1 MIHESHGNLLD
12 SDAEALV
19 NTVNTE
25 GVMGKGIALQFRRRF
40 PDMFRAYERAAK
52 RREVR
57 LGQMHV
63 WDTGAMAGPRF
74 VINFPT
80 KGHWRARSRL
90 PDIEAGLAD
99 LVRVVREK
107 SISSIAVPPL
117 GCGSGG
123 LDWAEVKPLIESAFE
138 HLPDVDVRIFPP
150 EGAPDAADMTTR
162 TARPAMTVMTVM
174 TVMKAAFITTMR
186 RYSEI
191 ALDVSLIEVQKLM
204 YFLQVAGE
212 DMRLDYTK
220 GRYGPYADNLRKA
233 LRSMEGHFIAGFGD
247 GSKSIQE
254 AEPIKLLPGV
264 SDEADRVL
272 ESYPDTVSRIERVI
286 RLSEG
291 FESAYGM
298 ELLASVHWVATHEN
312 AEAVADPDVAAKL
325 VGSWNAR
332 KHRMMG
338 PDHVAKAWSH
348 LRDERWLTSSV
359 SVGTQ

>member
-19 NTVNTE
+19 NTVNTV
-25 GVMGKGIALQFRRRF
+25 GVMGKGIALQFSRRF
-40 PDMFRAYERAAK
+40 PDMFRDYERAAK
-52 RREVR
+52 RHEVR
-57 LGQMHV
+57 LGQMHI
-63 WDTGAMAGPRF
+63 WGTGAMTGPQF

-80 KGHWRARSRL
+80 KGHWRARSQL

-117 GCGSGG
+117 GCGNGG
-123 LDWAEVKPLIESAFE
+123 LDWAEVQPLIESAFAR
-138 HLPDVDVRIFPP
+138 LPDVDVRIFPP
-150 EGAPDAADMTTR
+150 EGVPDAADMTTR
-162 TARPAMTVMTVM
+162 TARPVMTVA
-174 TVMKAAFITTMR
+174 KAAFIAIMR

-191 ALDVSLIEVQKLM
+191 TLDVSLIEIQKLM

-233 LRSMEGHFIAGFGD
+233 LRSMEGHFITGFGD
-247 GSKSIQE
+247 GSKSVQE
-254 AEPIKLLPGV
+254 AEPVKLLPGA
-264 SDEADRVL
+264 SDEADHVL
-272 ESYPDTVSRIERVI
+272 DSSPSTVARIERVV

-291 FESAYGM
+291 FESAYGL

-312 AEAVADPDVAAKL
+312 TKAAADPKIAGDLIGA
-325 VGSWNAR
+325 WNAR

-348 LRDERWLTSSV
+348 LRNERWLTSSARA
-359 SVGTQ
+359 GAQ

>member
-19 NTVNTE
+19 NTVNTV

-40 PDMFRAYERAAK
+40 PDMFQAYERATK
-52 RREVR
+52 RHEVR

-63 WDTGAMAGPRF
+63 WDTGAETGPRF

-80 KGHWRARSRL
+80 KSHWRSRSRL

-107 SISSIAVPPL
+107 SIRSIAVPPL

-123 LDWAEVKPLIESAFE
+123 LGWAEVKPLIESAFE
-138 HLPDVDVRIFPP
+138 QLPDVDVRIFPP
-150 EGAPDAADMTTR
+150 EGTPDAADMTTR
-162 TARPAMTVMTVM
+162 TARPTMTVA
-174 TVMKAAFITTMR
+174 KAALIAIMR

-191 ALDVSLIEVQKLM
+191 ALDVSLMEVQKLM

-220 GRYGPYADNLRKA
+220 GHYGPYADNLRKA
-233 LRSMEGHFIAGFGD
+233 LRSMEGHFISGFGD
-247 GSKSIQE
+247 GSKFVQE

-272 ESYPDTVSRIERVI
+272 DRYPDTLARIERVS

-298 ELLASVHWVATHEN
+298 ELLASVHWVATQES
-312 AEAVADPDVAAKL
+312 AEAATDPNVAAEL
-325 VGSWNAR
+325 VGAWNAR

-338 PDHVAKAWSH
+338 PEHVAKAWSH
-348 LRDERWLTSSV
+348 LRDERWLPSSAMAMRMPSIV
-359 SVGTQ
+359 S

>member
-19 NTVNTE
+19 NTVNTV

-52 RREVR
+52 RGEVR

-63 WDTGAMAGPRF
+63 WESGAMTGPRF

-90 PDIEAGLAD
+90 SDIEAGLAD
-99 LVRVVREK
+99 LVQVVRAK

-123 LDWAEVKPLIESAFE
+123 LEWAEVRPLIESVFAQ
-138 HLPDVDVRIFPP
+138 LPDVEVRIFPP
-150 EGAPDAADMTTR
+150 EGAPDAAGMTTQ
-162 TARPAMTVMTVM
+162 TSRPAMTVA
-174 TVMKAAFITTMR
+174 KAAFIATMR

-191 ALDVSLIEVQKLM
+191 ALNVSLIEVQKLM
-204 YFLQVAGE
+204 YFLQAAGE

-220 GRYGPYADNLRKA
+220 GYYGPYADNLRKA
-233 LRSMEGHFIAGFGD
+233 LRSMEGHFITGFGD
-247 GSKSIQE
+247 GSKSVQQ
-254 AEPIKLLPGV
+254 AEPIELLPGV

-272 ESYPDTVSRIERVI
+272 DSSPDTVTRIERVV

-312 AEAVADPDVAAKL
+312 AAAAIDPDVAAEL
-325 VGSWNAR
+325 VGAWNAR

-338 PDHVAKAWSH
+338 PDHVAKAWSQLH
-348 LRDERWLTSSV
+348 DERWLTSSASAGV
-359 SVGTQ
+359 R

>member
-1 MIHESHGNLLD
+1 MINESHGDLLG

-19 NTVNTE
+19 NTVNTV

-52 RREVR
+52 RDELH

-63 WDTGAMAGPRF
+63 WGTGAMTGPRF

-80 KGHWRARSRL
+80 KAHWRARSRL

-138 HLPDVDVRIFPP
+138 QLPDVDVRIFPP
-150 EGAPDAADMTTR
+150 EGVPDAADMSTR
-162 TARPAMTVMTVM
+162 TARPAMTVV
-174 TVMKAAFITTMR
+174 KAAFIATMR
-186 RYSEI
+186 RYTQI

-212 DMRLDYTK
+212 DLRLDYTK
-220 GRYGPYADNLRKA
+220 GHYGPYADNLRKA
-233 LRSMEGHFIAGFGD
+233 LRSMEGHFITGFGD
-247 GSKSIQE
+247 GSKSVQ
-254 AEPIKLLPGV
+254 AVEPIKLLPGV

-272 ESYPDTVSRIERVI
+272 VSSPDTVDRIERVV

-312 AEAVADPDVAAKL
+312 VGATADPDVVAEL
-325 VGSWNAR
+325 VGAWNAR

-348 LRDERWLTSSV
+348 LRDERWLTGSAPV
-359 SVGTQ
+359 RAR